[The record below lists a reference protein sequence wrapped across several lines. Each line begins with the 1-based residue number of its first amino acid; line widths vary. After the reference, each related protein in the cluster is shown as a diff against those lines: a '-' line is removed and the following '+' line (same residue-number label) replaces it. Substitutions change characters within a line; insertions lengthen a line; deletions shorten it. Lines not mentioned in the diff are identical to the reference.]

1 MLVCVSNILAVLCRG
16 GGAEMDLGR
25 PKRGGAILKNPPG
38 AREHTVLSLA
48 LPEPTRQVC
57 RFCLSLLPMLPPQ
70 TALRVALART
80 LLVARELASG

>member
-1 MLVCVSNILAVLCRG
+1 
-16 GGAEMDLGR
+16 MDLGR